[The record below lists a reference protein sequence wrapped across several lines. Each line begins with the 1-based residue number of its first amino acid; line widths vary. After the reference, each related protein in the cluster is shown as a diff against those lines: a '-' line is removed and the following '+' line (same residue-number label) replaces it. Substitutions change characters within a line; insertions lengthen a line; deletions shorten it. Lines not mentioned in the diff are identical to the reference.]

1 MKKPN
6 CTYADFLK
14 LDLRIGEV
22 ISAQKLEGSE
32 KLLILNVDFGDDY
45 GTVEILSGIA
55 KLYAPEK
62 LVGNKY
68 LFIANL
74 EPRKLMGRYSNGMVF
89 ATDTSPKFQ
98 LIKVPKKLKN
108 GTALC

>member
-6 CTYADFLK
+6 CSYADFSK
-14 LDLRIGEV
+14 LDLRIGE
-22 ISAQKLEGSE
+22 IKNAAKLEGSE
-32 KLLILNVDFGDDY
+32 KLLVLLVDFGEDY
-45 GTVEILSGIA
+45 GMVEILSGIA

-62 LVGNKY
+62 LIGNKY

-74 EPRKLMGRYSNGMVF
+74 EPRKLMGRFSNGMIF

>member
-14 LDLRIGEV
+14 LDLRVGE
-22 ISAQKLEGSE
+22 IITAAKLDGSE
-32 KLLILNVDFGDDY
+32 KLLVLSVDFGEDY

-55 KLYAPEK
+55 KIYTPEK
-62 LVGNKY
+62 LIGNKY

-74 EPRKLMGRYSNGMVF
+74 EPRKLMGRYSNGMIF

>member
-14 LDLRIGEV
+14 LDLRIGE
-22 ISAQKLEGSE
+22 IKTASKLEGSE
-32 KLLILNVDFGDDY
+32 KLLILSVDFGEDY

-55 KLYAPEK
+55 KVYTPEK
-62 LVGNKY
+62 LMGNKY

-89 ATDTSPKFQ
+89 ATDTSPRFQ
-98 LIKVPKKLKN
+98 LIKVSKRLKN